1 MTVFGA
7 KRILGKLLMP
17 AKCYLPDYAM
27 QQDLFDHLDPG
38 SEKQVRKLKAK
49 RSLGLEIDGEKGL

>member
-1 MTVFGA
+1 
-7 KRILGKLLMP
+7 MP

-27 QQDLFDHLDPG
+27 QQDLFEHLDLG
-38 SEKQVRKLKAK
+38 SEKQGRKLKAK

>member
-27 QQDLFDHLDPG
+27 QQDLFDQRG
-38 SEKQVRKLKAK
+38 GKINASSSSR
-49 RSLGLEIDGEKGL
+49 